1 LGNNTQTTAPVID
14 FKSSGNG
21 VYDARISISGGSS
34 TAGTGDMDFDVNTAS
49 VNGNIIWHAGNVAF
63 DDGITSGPAYDT
75 AANSKSVLRDASGDF
90 GSRFI
95 YGFGTASDP
104 VGFKGTA
111 SGNLALTGGT
121 LSGNL
126 NVKGHIGISEST
138 GSGNRLNI
146 TSTSAGAIFNQ
157 QDNSRIFF
165 QTDSGSTH
173 LTINNN
179 ANGGGAKVTTA
190 QSTGAPLTVDRSY
203 DGSRI
208 QFVYANSTST
218 FGEIGMTHYGDD
230 GRMRLWMG
238 SNLNSTSDGPNAGSG
253 ATHTG
258 VIQHEDTRASWVQVF
273 DSESDNYRL
282 QRGLNNS
289 FTSYLHINSSGQVG
303 FNTSTNTTYQVQ
315 VNGSFAATSKSFVI
329 DHPTKKDYQ
338 LVYGSLEGPEH
349 GVYVRGKVTNGV
361 IELPDYWA
369 ALVDEDTI
377 TVQLT
382 AIGDSGNRWVVD
394 VADNKVTT
402 GGGAAFYF
410 VQAERKD
417 IDKLTVEVE
426 VVK

>member
-1 LGNNTQTTAPVID
+1 MKLFIFILIFLITKIAIAHGPVIIGHD
-14 FKSSGNG
+14 KWMEVSPEEINVS
-21 VYDARISISGGSS
+21 VYDPILN
-34 TAGTGDMDFDVNTAS
+34 TMDP
-49 VNGNIIWHAGNVAF
+49 I
-63 DDGITSGPAYDT
+63 
-75 AANSKSVLRDASGDF
+75 
-90 GSRFI
+90 
-95 YGFGTASDP
+95 
-104 VGFKGTA
+104 GFKGTA

-126 NVKGHIGISEST
+126 NVKGHIGISETT
-138 GSGNRLNI
+138 GNGDRLNI
-146 TSTSAGAIFNQ
+146 TSTSGGAVFNQ

-165 QTDSGSTH
+165 QTDSGTTH

-179 ANGGGAKVTTA
+179 SNGGGVIIKTN
-190 QSTGAPLTVDRSY
+190 QSTGAPLTVDRSH
-203 DGSRI
+203 DGARI
-208 QFVYANSTST
+208 QFNYGGNTT
-218 FGEIGMTHYGDD
+218 TYGEIGMTHYGNN
-230 GRMRLWMG
+230 GRIRLWMG
-238 SNLNSTSDGPNAGSG
+238 SNMNSTSDSPTAPSG

-258 VIQHEDTRASWVQVF
+258 LIQHESTRNSWAQSF
-273 DSESDNYRL
+273 NSESDRYDIF
-282 QRGLNNS
+282 RGINNS

-303 FNTSTNTTYQVQ
+303 FNTTSNTTYQVR

-382 AIGDSGNRWVVD
+382 AIGDSGNRWVID